1 MINQVET
8 EEKIEQGI
16 NKSLMKN
23 AKCLTYQA
31 NILPILPTNEPVILT
46 NFGNDCTK
54 IGDFSLMTKYLA
66 SLRSQKACDR

>member
-1 MINQVET
+1 MIQSLYQLMINQVET

-31 NILPILPTNEPVILT
+31 NILPIWKLGFLGGGITE
-46 NFGNDCTK
+46 
-54 IGDFSLMTKYLA
+54 
-66 SLRSQKACDR
+66 LRSSFVLVRKRAHPLAKYFP